1 MIVSYK
7 QAVLDRLVDALT
19 PRLAARLDSV
29 SYDSM
34 DEKRLALVTSFD
46 ELRQITRI
54 EPQFPSGL
62 DFRSGQPARNV
73 LYGIRIQL
81 AELRCWWAAV
91 HGVGLKWTSHN
102 LLGYTWFEN
111 MQMTRARNR
120 AENLGK
126 NLMAIAVHQ
135 SPPHLQPT
143 MREWARGERSYRRQ
157 IASTLRG
164 SRKKL
169 KQVRGRRLL
178 SVPAPIDVPTCSRC
192 RKEIPHGTAFKLDGK
207 GGVCHHPRYGG
218 CSPYA

>member
-7 QAVLDRLVDALT
+7 QAMLDRLVDVLT

-29 SYDSM
+29 SYESM

-46 ELRQITRI
+46 QLRQITRI
-54 EPQFPSGL
+54 EPRFPSGL

-164 SRKKL
+164 SRKKREAGSREEA
-169 KQVRGRRLL
+169 VGR
-178 SVPAPIDVPTCSRC
+178 SRSY
-192 RKEIPHGTAFKLDGK
+192 R
-207 GGVCHHPRYGG
+207 
-218 CSPYA
+218 CSPL